1 MPLTSHPVVGEAVL
15 NCININT
22 TGLRWC
28 QDLVFAVSRC
38 ADKLLPLV
46 WKYTKQIKWLPCPS
60 SYARDLWQKR
70 YDSGI
75 SYKRDRKKYTECEIV
90 DHERG
95 SFYCQQE
102 THHIQQRG
110 RRLFANYSVTSSG
123 SVKPSQI
130 PDTSNHASIH
140 CPAAVLIAFAV
151 GAGLCHMRRP
161 PSCFGSHNTDQRLG
175 CQRGTNR

>member
-1 MPLTSHPVVGEAVL
+1 M
-15 NCININT
+15 
-22 TGLRWC
+22 
-28 QDLVFAVSRC
+28 VSRPC
-38 ADKLLPLV
+38 FCCFKMRRQAAAPGLEIHKTNQMAALSLV
-46 WKYTKQIKWLPCPS
+46 LRS
-60 SYARDLWQKR
+60 DLWQKR

-95 SFYCQQE
+95 SLYCQQE

-110 RRLFANYSVTSSG
+110 RRLFANHSVTSSG